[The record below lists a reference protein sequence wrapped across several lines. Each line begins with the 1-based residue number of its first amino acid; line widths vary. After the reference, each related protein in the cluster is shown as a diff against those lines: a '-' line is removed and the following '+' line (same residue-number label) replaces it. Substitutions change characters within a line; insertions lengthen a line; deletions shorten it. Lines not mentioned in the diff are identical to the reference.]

1 MAEPE
6 PQQASGVAGPGP
18 APAAPAAGAAAAA
31 PAAAP
36 PLPLGV
42 RLAFGMPSFAGAA
55 MAIPLAIHL
64 TIFYSDVVL
73 VPLGWI
79 ALVKAISRA
88 FDAMTDAVMG
98 WVTDR
103 TRSRFGRR
111 RPYMA
116 VGAPAAALAF
126 VALFAP
132 PAQLSPE
139 AAGLWL
145 LACYV
150 LYYLFHTIYLIPHY
164 GLGPELTQDY
174 HERSR
179 LYGLSEAFT
188 VFGTIVAALLPGVL
202 VARWG
207 DRGGYLAFA
216 VLFAVLLTA
225 LYWNLVLRI
234 RERPDFVY
242 RPPNPLVPGVRRV
255 MRNRVFRILLAV
267 YVAGSIA
274 GAIPGMLIPYYTKY
288 VLKPPDPNR
297 WLAIL
302 LAAYFVSGFVF
313 LPAWIWAARRFGKKP
328 VWLASFVSAVTGS
341 VAVFFVGEG
350 QLGLAVFVLVWAGSS
365 FGARLF
371 LGPAIQADV
380 INYDELQ
387 TGKRRE
393 AQYGALWSL
402 MMKFTVIPSMAVP
415 LAVLESMGFEPNVEQ
430 SEPVKL
436 AIRAML
442 ALVPAASA
450 FVAGVIACFYPI
462 SEAVHRRV
470 WEGIERHRRGES
482 ALDPIDGGV
491 LPPPSDRGV
500 DEDTGWFLDH
510 FSPRELRGYR
520 AEGAGRLVR
529 GALLHGALWL
539 VLAVAAGSSVL
550 FTATDLSRDVG
561 LAVVLE
567 VVLAGFA
574 LTAVAYHG
582 VRLRAAL
589 RMRRAPVPADVVAR
603 HLGAAAA

>member
-1 MAEPE
+1 
-6 PQQASGVAGPGP
+6 VR
-18 APAAPAAGAAAAA
+18 
-31 PAAAP
+31 
-36 PLPLGV
+36 LPLGV
-42 RLAFGMPSFAGAA
+42 QLAYGMPSFAGAA

-79 ALVKAISRA
+79 ALAKAVSRA

-116 VGAPAAALAF
+116 VGAPLAAVAF

-132 PAQLSPE
+132 PANLTPT
-139 AAGLWL
+139 AAGAWL
-145 LACYV
+145 LSCYV

-179 LYGLSEAFT
+179 LFGISEAFT
-188 VFGTIVAALLPGVL
+188 VAGTIVAALLPSLL
-202 VARWG
+202 VAALG
-207 DRGGYLAFA
+207 DRDGYLAFG
-216 VLFAVLLTA
+216 VLFGALLTL
-225 LYWNLVLRI
+225 LYWNLVLRV
-234 RERPDFVY
+234 RERPDFVH
-242 RPPNPLVPGVRRV
+242 RPSNPLVPGVRRV
-255 MRNRVFRILLAV
+255 MRNRVFRILLVV
-267 YVAGSIA
+267 YVVGSIT
-274 GAIPGMLIPYYTKY
+274 GAIPGMLIPYFTKY

-297 WLAIL
+297 WLSIL
-302 LAAYFVSGFVF
+302 LASYFVSGFVF

-341 VAVFFVGEG
+341 VAIFFVQEG
-350 QLGLAVFVLVWAGSS
+350 QTTLAVVLLIWAGSS

-380 INYDELQ
+380 IDYDELQ

-402 MMKFTVIPSMAVP
+402 MMKFTVIPSMALP

-430 SEPVKL
+430 SDSVKL
-436 AIRAML
+436 AIRVML

-450 FVAGVIACFYPI
+450 LVAGAIACFYPI
-462 SEAVHRRV
+462 SEPVHRQI
-470 WEGIERHRRGES
+470 WAGIESHRRGEV
-482 ALDPIDGGV
+482 AQDPISGRR
-491 LPPPSDRGV
+491 LPPPADRGV

-510 FSPRELRGYR
+510 FSPRELRAY
-520 AEGAGRLVR
+520 AAGGPDRLVR
-529 GALLHGALWL
+529 RALFHGGLWIAL
-539 VLAVAAGSSVL
+539 AATACTSVAWTLG
-550 FTATDLSRDVG
+550 DLTRDIG
-561 LAVVLE
+561 LQAVLE

-582 VRLRAAL
+582 IRLRAAL
-589 RMRRAPVPADVVAR
+589 RMRRAPVTADLVAL
-603 HLGAAAA
+603 HLAAA

>member
-6 PQQASGVAGPGP
+6 RTTDPAEATPGAVRPGP
-18 APAAPAAGAAAAA
+18 DRAA
-31 PAAAP
+31 

-42 RLAFGMPSFAGAA
+42 RLAYGMPSFAGAA

-79 ALVKAISRA
+79 ALAKAVSRA

-98 WVTDR
+98 WITDR

-116 VGAPAAALAF
+116 VGAPLAALAF

-132 PAQLSPE
+132 PEHLTAS
-139 AAGLWL
+139 AAGAWL

-150 LYYLFHTIYLIPHY
+150 LYYLFHTIYIIPHY

-188 VFGTIVAALLPGVL
+188 VAGTIVAALLPGLL
-202 VARWG
+202 VAKLG
-207 DRGGYLAFA
+207 DRDGYFAFGL
-216 VLFAVLLTA
+216 LFAALLTL
-225 LYWNLVLRI
+225 LYWNLVFRI
-234 RERPDFVY
+234 RERPDFVN
-242 RPPNPLVPGVRRV
+242 RAPNPLVPGVRRV

-267 YVAGSIA
+267 YVVGSIT
-274 GAIPGMLIPYYTKY
+274 GAIPGMLIPYFTKY

-297 WLAIL
+297 WLSIL

-313 LPAWIWAARRFGKKP
+313 LPAWIAAARRWGKKP
-328 VWLASFVSAVTGS
+328 VWLASFVSGVTGS
-341 VAVFFVGEG
+341 AALFFVGEG
-350 QLGLAVFVLVWAGSS
+350 QLTLAVVLLVWAGSS

-380 INYDELQ
+380 IDYDELQ

-402 MMKFTVIPSMAVP
+402 MMKFTVIPSMAIP

-430 SEPVKL
+430 SDAVKL
-436 AIRAML
+436 AIRVML

-450 FVAGVIACFYPI
+450 LVAGAIACFYPI
-462 SEAVHRRV
+462 SEGVHRQV
-470 WEGIERHRRGES
+470 WEGIERHRRGET
-482 ALDPIDGGV
+482 ARDPITGRT
-491 LPPPSDRGV
+491 LAPPSGRGV
-500 DEDTGWFLDH
+500 DEETGWFLDH
-510 FSPRELRGYR
+510 FSPRELRGY
-520 AEGAGRLVR
+520 AAGGPDRLLR
-529 GALLHGALWL
+529 SALLHGALWL
-539 VLAVAAGSSVL
+539 ALAGSAVSSVAW
-550 FTATDLSRDVG
+550 TIGDLSRDIG
-561 LAVVLE
+561 LAAVLS

-582 VRLRAAL
+582 VRFRAAL
-589 RMRRAPVPADVVAR
+589 RMRREPVPAEAVTL
-603 HLGAAAA
+603 HLAA

>member
-6 PQQASGVAGPGP
+6 RPI
-18 APAAPAAGAAAAA
+18 APAEASPGAAPPSPARAPAAGA
-31 PAAAP
+31 PV

-79 ALVKAISRA
+79 ALVKALSRA

-98 WVTDR
+98 WVSDR

-132 PAQLSPE
+132 PAHLTPTG
-139 AAGLWL
+139 AGVWL

-150 LYYLFHTIYLIPHY
+150 LYYLFHTLYIIPHY

-188 VFGTIVAALLPGVL
+188 VAGTIVAALLPGVL
-202 VARWG
+202 VARFG
-207 DRGGYLAFA
+207 DRGGYLAFG
-216 VLFAVLLTA
+216 VLFAALLTL

-234 RERPDFVY
+234 RERPDFVH

-267 YVAGSIA
+267 YVVGSIA
-274 GAIPGMLIPYYTKY
+274 GAIPGMLIPYFTKY
-288 VLKPPDPNR
+288 VLQPPDPNR

-328 VWLASFVSAVTGS
+328 VWLASFVSSVTGS
-341 VAVFFVGEG
+341 AAVFFVGEG
-350 QLGLAVFVLVWAGSS
+350 QLALAIFVLIWAGSS

-380 INYDELQ
+380 IDYDELQ

-402 MMKFTVIPSMAVP
+402 MMKFTVIPSMALP
-415 LAVLESMGFEPNVEQ
+415 LAVLESMGFEPNAEQ
-430 SEPVKL
+430 SDSVKL

-450 FVAGVIACFYPI
+450 LVAGAIACFYPI
-462 SEAVHRRV
+462 SESVHRQV

-482 ALDPIDGGV
+482 APDPITGRT
-491 LPPPSDRGV
+491 LAPPGDRGV

-510 FSPRELRGYR
+510 FSPRELRDYGTQ
-520 AEGAGRLVR
+520 GPGRLVR

-539 VLAVAAGSSVL
+539 ALAAAAGSSVA
-550 FTATDLSRDVG
+550 FTVGDLSRDIG
-561 LAVVLE
+561 LTAVLE
-567 VVLAGFA
+567 VVVAGFA
-574 LTAVAYHG
+574 LTAAAYHA

-589 RMRRAPVPADVVAR
+589 RMRRDPVPPALVAR
-603 HLGAAAA
+603 HLAGTVLSS

>member
-1 MAEPE
+1 
-6 PQQASGVAGPGP
+6 
-18 APAAPAAGAAAAA
+18 
-31 PAAAP
+31 
-36 PLPLGV
+36 
-42 RLAFGMPSFAGAA
+42 

-88 FDAMTDAVMG
+88 FDAMTDSVMG
-98 WVTDR
+98 WITDR
-103 TRSRFGRR
+103 TRSRWGRR

-116 VGAPAAALAF
+116 VGAPLAALAF

-132 PAQLSPE
+132 PAGLSPT
-139 AAGLWL
+139 AAGSWL

-188 VFGTIVAALLPGVL
+188 VAGTVVAALLPGVL
-202 VARWG
+202 VGWLG

-216 VLFAVLLTA
+216 LIFAALLTL
-225 LYWNLVLRI
+225 LYWNLVARV
-234 RERPDFVY
+234 RERPDFVH

-255 MRNRVFRILLAV
+255 MRNRVFRLLLAV
-267 YVAGSIA
+267 YVVGSVT
-274 GAIPGMLIPYYTKY
+274 GAIPGMLIPYFTKY
-288 VLKPPDPNR
+288 VLKPADPNL

-302 LAAYFVSGFVF
+302 LASYFVSGFVF

-328 VWLASFVSAVTGS
+328 VWLASFVAAVTGS

-350 QLGLAVFVLVWAGSS
+350 QLALAVAVLVWAGSS

-380 INYDELQ
+380 IDYDELH

-402 MMKFTVIPSMAVP
+402 MMKFTVIPSMALP

-430 SEPVKL
+430 SDSVKL
-436 AIRAML
+436 AIRVML
-442 ALVPAASA
+442 ALVPAATA
-450 FVAGVIACFYPI
+450 LVAGAIACFYPI
-462 SEAVHRRV
+462 SEAVHREI
-470 WEGIERHRRGES
+470 WQGIERHRRGE
-482 ALDPIDGGV
+482 AAVDPVTGRR

-510 FSPRELRGYR
+510 FSPRELRGFV
-520 AEGAGRLVR
+520 AEGPRRLVR
-529 GALLHGALWL
+529 GAVLNGALWL
-539 VLAVAAGSSVL
+539 ALTLAAGSSL
-550 FTATDLSRDVG
+550 AFTVSDLSRDIG
-561 LAVVLE
+561 LTAVLE

-574 LTAVAYHG
+574 LTAFAYHG

-589 RMRRAPVPADVVAR
+589 RMRRAPVAKDGVER
-603 HLGAAAA
+603 HLAAGAAT

>member
-1 MAEPE
+1 
-6 PQQASGVAGPGP
+6 
-18 APAAPAAGAAAAA
+18 
-31 PAAAP
+31 
-36 PLPLGV
+36 V
-42 RLAFGMPSFAGAA
+42 RLAYGAPSFAGAA

-88 FDAMTDAVMG
+88 FDAMTDSVMG

-116 VGAPAAALAF
+116 LGAPLAALAF

-132 PAQLSPE
+132 PERLSPL
-139 AAGLWL
+139 AAGGWL

-188 VFGTIVAALLPGVL
+188 VAGTVVAALLPGLL
-202 VARWG
+202 VAQLG
-207 DRGGYLAFA
+207 DRQGYLAFA
-216 VLFAVLLTA
+216 LLFGALLTA
-225 LYWNLVLRI
+225 LYWNLVARI
-234 RERPDFVY
+234 RERPDFAQ
-242 RPPNPLVPGVRRV
+242 RPANPLVPGVRRV
-255 MRNRVFRILLAV
+255 MRNRVFRLLLAV
-267 YVAGSIA
+267 YVVGSIT

-288 VLKPPDPNR
+288 VLEPEDPNR

-302 LAAYFVSGFVF
+302 LAAYFVSGFLF

-328 VWLASFVSAVTGS
+328 VWLASFVAAVTGS
-341 VAVFFVGEG
+341 AAVFFVGEG
-350 QLGLAVFVLVWAGSS
+350 QLGLAVVVLVWAGSS

-380 INYDELQ
+380 IDYDELH

-402 MMKFTVIPSMAVP
+402 MMKFTVIPSMAIP

-430 SEPVKL
+430 SDAVKL
-436 AIRAML
+436 AIRVML
-442 ALVPAASA
+442 ALVPAATA
-450 FVAGVIACFYPI
+450 LVAGAIACFYPI
-462 SEAVHRRV
+462 SEEVHRAI
-470 WEGIERHRRGES
+470 WTGIERHRRGES
-482 ALDPIDGGV
+482 AVDPVTGRP
-491 LPPPSDRGV
+491 LAPPSNRGV
-500 DEDTGWFLDH
+500 AEDMGWFLDH
-510 FSPRELRGYR
+510 FSPRELRRYAASGP
-520 AEGAGRLVR
+520 GALV
-529 GALLHGALWL
+529 GSALLHGALWL
-539 VLAVAAGSSVL
+539 SLALAAGSSL
-550 FTATDLSRDVG
+550 SFTLGDLSQEIG
-561 LAVVLE
+561 LTAVLE

-574 LTAVAYHG
+574 LTAAAYHG

-589 RMRRAPVPADVVAR
+589 RMRGAPLPKDEVER
-603 HLGAAAA
+603 HLAASGAAA

>member
-6 PQQASGVAGPGP
+6 RQVAPAEASPGAARPEPGP
-18 APAAPAAGAAAAA
+18 SGSG
-31 PAAAP
+31 

-79 ALVKAISRA
+79 ALVKALSRA

-132 PAQLSPE
+132 PAHLTPVE
-139 AAGLWL
+139 AGGWL

-150 LYYLFHTIYLIPHY
+150 LYYLFHTIYIIPHY

-188 VFGTIVAALLPGVL
+188 VAGTIVAALLPGVL
-202 VARWG
+202 VARLG
-207 DRGGYLAFA
+207 ERDGYLAFA
-216 VLFAVLLTA
+216 LVFAVLLTV
-225 LYWNLVLRI
+225 LYWNLVRRI
-234 RERPDFVY
+234 RERPDFVD

-267 YVAGSIA
+267 YVVGSIT

-288 VLKPPDPNR
+288 VLKPPNPNA

-302 LAAYFVSGFVF
+302 LAAYFGSAFVF
-313 LPAWIWAARRFGKKP
+313 LPAWISAARRFGKKP

-341 VAVFFVGEG
+341 AAVFFVGEG
-350 QLGLAVFVLVWAGSS
+350 QLALAVFVLVWAGSS

-380 INYDELQ
+380 IDYDELK

-430 SEPVKL
+430 SESVKL
-436 AIRAML
+436 AIRVML

-450 FVAGVIACFYPI
+450 LVAGAIACAYPI
-462 SEAVHRRV
+462 SEAVHRQV
-470 WEGIERHRRGES
+470 WQGIERHRRGETVE
-482 ALDPIDGGV
+482 DPITGRA
-491 LPPPSDRGV
+491 LPPPSERGI
-500 DEDTGWFLDH
+500 DEETGWFLDH
-510 FSPRELRGYR
+510 FSPRELRAY
-520 AEGAGRLVR
+520 GAAGPAHLVR
-529 GALLHGALWL
+529 SALLHGALWL
-539 VLAVAAGSSVL
+539 VLAAAAGSSVA
-550 FTATDLSRDVG
+550 FTVGDLSREIG
-561 LAVVLE
+561 LQAVLE

-589 RMRRAPVPADVVAR
+589 RMRSAPVPAELVAS
-603 HLGAAAA
+603 HVAAQATF

>member
-1 MAEPE
+1 MSEPE
-6 PQQASGVAGPGP
+6 RQDATAEASPD
-18 APAAPAAGAAAAA
+18 AAPPTSAR
-31 PAAAP
+31 

-88 FDAMTDAVMG
+88 FDAMTDSVMG

-116 VGAPAAALAF
+116 LGAPAAALAF
-126 VALFAP
+126 VALFSP
-132 PAQLSPE
+132 PAHLTAE
-139 AAGLWL
+139 AAGMWL
-145 LACYV
+145 LGCYV
-150 LYYLFHTIYLIPHY
+150 LYYLFHTIYIIPHY

-188 VFGTIVAALLPGVL
+188 VAGTIVAALVPGFL
-202 VARWG
+202 VARLG
-207 DRGGYLAFA
+207 DRGGYLTFG
-216 VLFAVLLTA
+216 VLFAVLLTL

-234 RERPDFVY
+234 RERPDFVH

-267 YVAGSIA
+267 YVVGSIT
-274 GAIPGMLIPYYTKY
+274 GAIPGMLIPYFTKY

-297 WLAIL
+297 WLAVL
-302 LAAYFVSGFVF
+302 LAAYFVSAFVF
-313 LPAWIWAARRFGKKP
+313 LPGWIWAARRFGKKP

-350 QLGLAVFVLVWAGSS
+350 QLGLAIFVLVWAGSS

-380 INYDELQ
+380 IDYDELQ

-402 MMKFTVIPSMAVP
+402 MMKFTVIPSMALP

-430 SEPVKL
+430 SEGVKL
-436 AIRAML
+436 AIRVML

-450 FVAGVIACFYPI
+450 LVAGVIACFYPI
-462 SEAVHRRV
+462 SEAVHRKV
-470 WEGIERHRRGES
+470 WEGIERHRRGEP
-482 ALDPIDGGV
+482 ADDPITGRP
-491 LPPPSDRGV
+491 LAPPSDRGV

-510 FSPRELRGYR
+510 FSPRELRGY
-520 AEGAGRLVR
+520 GAQGPGRLVR
-529 GALLHGALWL
+529 GALLHGGLWL
-539 VLAVAAGSSVL
+539 ALTAAAGSSL
-550 FTATDLSRDVG
+550 AFTVSDLSKDIG
-561 LAVVLE
+561 LAAVLE
-567 VVLAGFA
+567 VVVAGFA

-582 VRLRAAL
+582 VRLRAGL
-589 RMRRAPVPADVVAR
+589 RMRRHPIPPALVAR
-603 HLGAAAA
+603 HLTA